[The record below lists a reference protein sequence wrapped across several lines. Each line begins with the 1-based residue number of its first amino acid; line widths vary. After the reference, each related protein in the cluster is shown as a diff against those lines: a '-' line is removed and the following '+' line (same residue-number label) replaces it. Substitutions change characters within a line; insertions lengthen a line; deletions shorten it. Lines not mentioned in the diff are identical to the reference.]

1 MNKKILSCALV
12 AAMLASS
19 VGAMGVSAAQR
30 EDNIDDDA
38 YAGKNYPKYEANVSD
53 ATFGHISKKNPIV
66 FDDVVDV
73 TEFDSD
79 SFYFFDFFDFKKK
92 GTTDVTVD
100 QIEEAQDDGDYKL
113 VRQTLYA
120 YLRGYTLETVQ
131 DNWKKDGQ
139 PTEKIPYETSTDVLD
154 MSGTRATAVSDFK
167 DVVEKAKKFATDT
180 EPLYDEEYLVS
191 YKVVDA
197 DSDEDDNNTEKPG
210 YLIHDIIE
218 VSERGYAKLPTSLMI
233 YYVNEYDRLLGDDGM
248 IGQTGTWEEKYNA
261 LSDIV
266 SILTSDDY
274 SSRNWI
280 KVEKQIDLAEDNA
293 AKGTTAGYKAAYN
306 DLMEI
311 FSIETDGV
319 EYDNL
324 KDALDSLFTK
334 KMSSFDVTNYK
345 GTKGAGCVYLKE
357 DYEDR
362 DGDLP
367 DAWYD
372 FAGTKDENDVYGA
385 YRLAVRIYNNCK
397 TASTRK
403 YMPQSLVNYAV
414 ENLTTS
420 IQNLD
425 PNKETANWI
434 IVMLEDALDIANSVV
449 ESDYRTNTSYWRNF
463 QRDVADIE
471 DLLEATVV
479 QENAAESAIK
489 DLFGKDMDAT
499 KGSDGTYG
507 ELSKC
512 KLSVPSATRNELK
525 DKINE
530 AKDLLKDKT
539 GKTSTQI
546 SELQTALADAEDI
559 TTANTISQYETAIAD
574 LDAAMTNY
582 NHPQGW
588 YQANGAWYY
597 GREDANVTGWLNV
610 SGTWYYLDPAND
622 GRMMTGWQQIGGT
635 WYYLKDTGAMATGWL
650 NLNGTYY
657 YLESWGGMAT
667 GWKSVNGSWY
677 YLDPAQGGKML
688 ANGWYWISG
697 KCYYFYNWG
706 GMAANTTINGYTVD
720 ATGAWVR

>member
-30 EDNIDDDA
+30 EDNIDA
-38 YAGKNYPKYEANVSD
+38 YKEYTAEAKTQMYAYYENPEYYGVD
-53 ATFGHISKKNPIV
+53 IYFGDVADVEEFDNKTLYV
-66 FDDVVDV
+66 FDLVTKTTSDVTLADAEKAWRTNPTKGVQMLEAVLAGETIAATEEKWTSLRELNPSAVYENSTDMTKISSTRKAAITDFQAVVDKAEDFADNADLYITDDLV
-73 TEFDSD
+73 DLKVVEEDS
-79 SFYFFDFFDFKKK
+79 
-92 GTTDVTVD
+92 
-100 QIEEAQDDGDYKL
+100 
-113 VRQTLYA
+113 
-120 YLRGYTLETVQ
+120 
-131 DNWKKDGQ
+131 
-139 PTEKIPYETSTDVLD
+139 STD
-154 MSGTRATAVSDFK
+154 A
-167 DVVEKAKKFATDT
+167 
-180 EPLYDEEYLVS
+180 
-191 YKVVDA
+191 
-197 DSDEDDNNTEKPG
+197 PG
-210 YLIHDIIE
+210 YLIHDILAADDKGINKLAT
-218 VSERGYAKLPTSLMI
+218 SEMI
-233 YYVNEYDRLLGDDGM
+233 HYVKEYNRLLGDDGLVN
-248 IGQTGTWEEKYNA
+248 QTGTWEERYSKLY
-261 LSDIV
+261 DIV
-266 SILTSDDY
+266 SILTADDY

-293 AKGTTAGYKAAYN
+293 AKGTTAGYKDAYY
-306 DLMEI
+306 DLLAI
-311 FSIETDGV
+311 FDLETAGV

-324 KDALDSLFTK
+324 KDALDSLFTVK
-334 KMSSFDVTNYK
+334 KTVFDEKNVYS
-345 GTKGAGCVYLKE
+345 GTKGDKCVYLKA
-357 DYEDR
+357 DYRDR
-362 DGDLP
+362 DGYLT
-367 DAWYD
+367 DAWFE
-372 FAGTKDENDVYGA
+372 FAGNDKTGDYGA
-385 YRLAVRIYNNCK
+385 YRLAARVYNACRVA
-397 TASTRK
+397 TTRK
-403 YMPQSLVNYAV
+403 HIPQSLVNYVV
-414 ENLTTS
+414 ENLNTS

-463 QRDVADIE
+463 KRDVADIE
-471 DLLEATVV
+471 ALLEATVV

-499 KGSDGTYG
+499 KGSDGTYA

-546 SELQTALADAEDI
+546 SELQTALAEAEDI

-688 ANGWYWISG
+688 ANGWYWING

>member
-19 VGAMGVSAAQR
+19 VGAMSVSAANTL
-30 EDNIDDDA
+30 DADA
-38 YAGKNYPKYEANVSD
+38 YGGKNYPKYNAKVSG
-53 ATFGHISKKNPIV
+53 ATFGHISEERPIV
-66 FDDVVDV
+66 FDDVEDV

-79 SFYFFDFFDFKKK
+79 SFYFFNFKKN

-100 QIEEAQDDGDYKL
+100 QIEEAQDDGNYKL

-120 YLRGYTLETVQ
+120 YLKGCTLETVQ
-131 DNWKKDGQ
+131 DGWKQNGVNQ
-139 PTEKIPYETSTDVLD
+139 TIEEIPYETSTDVLD
-154 MSGTRATAVSDFK
+154 MSDTRATAVSDFK

-191 YKVVDA
+191 YNVIDA
-197 DSDEDDNNTEKPG
+197 DENDNPAISLIDDILKADNRTYE
-210 YLIHDIIE
+210 
-218 VSERGYAKLPTSLMI
+218 KLPTSLLI

-266 SILTSDDY
+266 SVLTADDY
-274 SSRNWI
+274 NSRNWI

-293 AKGTTAGYKAAYN
+293 AKGTTAGYRDAYN

-324 KDALDSLFTK
+324 KDALDGLYSTK
-334 KMSSFDVTNYK
+334 KSSFTVEAYK

-385 YRLAVRIYNNCK
+385 YRLAARIYKECEK
-397 TASTRK
+397 ASTRK
-403 YMPQSLVNYAV
+403 YVPQSLVNYAV
-414 ENLTTS
+414 EELNAT
-420 IQNLD
+420 IQALD

-499 KGSDGTYG
+499 KGSDGTYA

-720 ATGAWVR
+720 ASGAWVR

>member
-19 VGAMGVSAAQR
+19 VGAMSVSAANTL
-30 EDNIDDDA
+30 DADA
-38 YAGKNYPKYEANVSD
+38 YGGKNYPKYDAKVSD
-53 ATFGHISKKNPIV
+53 ATFGLISKERPIV
-66 FDDVVDV
+66 FDDVEDV

-79 SFYFFDFFDFKKK
+79 YFYFFNFKKN
-92 GTTDVTVD
+92 GTTDVTVE
-100 QIEEAQDDGDYKL
+100 QIEEAQDAEDWTL
-113 VRQTLYA
+113 VQQTLYA
-120 YLRGYTLETVQ
+120 YLNGWNLQTVK
-131 DNWKKDGQ
+131 DSWEKDGANQ
-139 PTEKIPYETSTDVLD
+139 TEHKIPYEKTTDVLD
-154 MSGTRATAVSDFK
+154 MSDTRATAVSDFE
-167 DVVEKAKKFATDT
+167 DVVEKAEKFATDT
-180 EPLYDEEYLVS
+180 EPLYDYDYLVS
-191 YKVVDA
+191 YNVIDA
-197 DSDEDDNNTEKPG
+197 DENDNDNPATSLIYDILAADDRTYKE
-210 YLIHDIIE
+210 
-218 VSERGYAKLPTSLMI
+218 LPTSLLI

-266 SILTSDDY
+266 SVLTADDY
-274 SSRNWI
+274 NSRNWI

-293 AKGTTAGYKAAYN
+293 AKGTTAGYRDAYN

-324 KDALDSLFTK
+324 KDALDGLYSTK
-334 KMSSFDVTNYK
+334 KPSFTVEAYK
-345 GTKGAGCVYLKE
+345 GTKGADCVYLKE

-362 DGDLP
+362 DGYLP

-463 QRDVADIE
+463 KRDVADIE
-471 DLLEATVV
+471 ALLEATVV

-588 YQANGAWYY
+588 YQENGAWYY

>member
-19 VGAMGVSAAQR
+19 VGAMGVSAAKR
-30 EDNIDDDA
+30 NIDDDA
-38 YAGKNYPKYEANVSD
+38 YAGKNYPKYDANVD
-53 ATFGHISKKNPIV
+53 GAKFGHISEERPIV
-66 FDDVVDV
+66 FDDVEDV

-79 SFYFFDFFDFKKK
+79 YFYFFDFDFKKT

-100 QIEEAQDDGDYKL
+100 QIEEAQEEAQDDGNYKL

-120 YLRGYTLETVQ
+120 YLNGLTLEIVQ
-131 DNWKKDGQ
+131 DNWEQGVAQQTKH
-139 PTEKIPYETSTDVLD
+139 PISYETSTDVLD

-218 VSERGYAKLPTSLMI
+218 VSKRGYAKLPTSLMI

-362 DGDLP
+362 DGVLP

-372 FAGTKDENDVYGA
+372 
-385 YRLAVRIYNNCK
+385 L
-397 TASTRK
+397 
-403 YMPQSLVNYAV
+403 SL
-414 ENLTTS
+414 
-420 IQNLD
+420 IH
-425 PNKETANWI
+425 I
-434 IVMLEDALDIANSVV
+434 
-449 ESDYRTNTSYWRNF
+449 
-463 QRDVADIE
+463 
-471 DLLEATVV
+471 
-479 QENAAESAIK
+479 
-489 DLFGKDMDAT
+489 
-499 KGSDGTYG
+499 
-507 ELSKC
+507 
-512 KLSVPSATRNELK
+512 
-525 DKINE
+525 
-530 AKDLLKDKT
+530 
-539 GKTSTQI
+539 
-546 SELQTALADAEDI
+546 
-559 TTANTISQYETAIAD
+559 
-574 LDAAMTNY
+574 
-582 NHPQGW
+582 
-588 YQANGAWYY
+588 
-597 GREDANVTGWLNV
+597 
-610 SGTWYYLDPAND
+610 
-622 GRMMTGWQQIGGT
+622 
-635 WYYLKDTGAMATGWL
+635 
-650 NLNGTYY
+650 
-657 YLESWGGMAT
+657 
-667 GWKSVNGSWY
+667 
-677 YLDPAQGGKML
+677 
-688 ANGWYWISG
+688 
-697 KCYYFYNWG
+697 
-706 GMAANTTINGYTVD
+706 
-720 ATGAWVR
+720 

>member
-30 EDNIDDDA
+30 EDNIDAYKEYTSAANTAYKWYEVADRGYDIYFGDVEDVDEFDSKTVYVFDLDIGTGPDVTLEQAQEAWVTQEDDA
-38 YAGKNYPKYEANVSD
+38 DRLEALQMFRSVLAKVTLDQTKENWWSNVREYSPADVYETGDGLSTVSSTRKTAILD
-53 ATFGHISKKNPIV
+53 FQ
-66 FDDVVDV
+66 DVVDKA
-73 TEFDSD
+73 E
-79 SFYFFDFFDFKKK
+79 DFAAD
-92 GTTDVTVD
+92 
-100 QIEEAQDDGDYKL
+100 
-113 VRQTLYA
+113 
-120 YLRGYTLETVQ
+120 
-131 DNWKKDGQ
+131 
-139 PTEKIPYETSTDVLD
+139 
-154 MSGTRATAVSDFK
+154 
-167 DVVEKAKKFATDT
+167 
-180 EPLYDEEYLVS
+180 LYDDEERKE
-191 YKVVDA
+191 YKIDDLIKDILA
-197 DSDEDDNNTEKPG
+197 AKDSIST
-210 YLIHDIIE
+210 
-218 VSERGYAKLPTSLMI
+218 LPTSEMI
-233 YYVNEYDRLLGDDGM
+233 HFVNEYDRLLGDDGLTQ
-248 IGQTGTWEEKYNA
+248 QTGTWEEKYSK
-261 LSDIV
+261 LYDIV
-266 SILTSDDY
+266 SILTADDY

-293 AKGTTAGYKAAYN
+293 AKGTTAGYKDAYY
-306 DLMEI
+306 DLLAI
-311 FSIETDGV
+311 FDLETAGV

-345 GTKGAGCVYLKE
+345 GTKAAKCVYLKE

-362 DGDLP
+362 DGGLP

-372 FAGTKDENDVYGA
+372 FAGTKDDAKDYVDGA
-385 YRLAVRIYNNCK
+385 YRQAARVYNACRV
-397 TASTRK
+397 ASTRK
-403 YMPQSLVNYAV
+403 HIPQSLVNYVV
-414 ENLTTS
+414 ENLNTS

-499 KGSDGTYG
+499 KGSDGTYA
-507 ELSKC
+507 ELAKC
-512 KLSVPSATRNELK
+512 KLSVPSATRNELR

>member
-30 EDNIDDDA
+30 EDNIDAYKEYTAEAKTQMYAYYESPEYYGVDIYFGDVADVEEFDNKTLYVFDLVTKTTSDVTLADA
-38 YAGKNYPKYEANVSD
+38 EKAWRTNPTKGVQMLEAVLAGETIAATEGKWASLRVLNPSAVYENSTDMTNVSSTRKTAITD
-53 ATFGHISKKNPIV
+53 FQA
-66 FDDVVDV
+66 VVDKA
-73 TEFDSD
+73 E
-79 SFYFFDFFDFKKK
+79 DFADNADLYITDDLVDLKVVEED
-92 GTTDVTVD
+92 GTTD
-100 QIEEAQDDGDYKL
+100 A
-113 VRQTLYA
+113 A
-120 YLRGYTLETVQ
+120 
-131 DNWKKDGQ
+131 
-139 PTEKIPYETSTDVLD
+139 
-154 MSGTRATAVSDFK
+154 
-167 DVVEKAKKFATDT
+167 
-180 EPLYDEEYLVS
+180 
-191 YKVVDA
+191 
-197 DSDEDDNNTEKPG
+197 G
-210 YLIHDIIE
+210 YLIHDILAADDKGINKLAT
-218 VSERGYAKLPTSLMI
+218 SEMI
-233 YYVNEYDRLLGDDGM
+233 HYVNEYNRLLGDDGLVN
-248 IGQTGTWEEKYNA
+248 QTGTWEERYSKLY
-261 LSDIV
+261 DIV
-266 SILTSDDY
+266 SILTADDY

-293 AKGTTAGYKAAYN
+293 AKGTTAGYKDAYY
-306 DLMEI
+306 DLLAI
-311 FSIETDGV
+311 FDLETADV

-324 KDALDSLFTK
+324 KDALDSLFTVK
-334 KMSSFDVTNYK
+334 KTVFDEKNVYS
-345 GTKGAGCVYLKE
+345 GTKGDKCVYLKA
-357 DYEDR
+357 DYRDR
-362 DGDLP
+362 DGYLT
-367 DAWYD
+367 DAWFE
-372 FAGTKDENDVYGA
+372 FAGNDKTGDYGA
-385 YRLAVRIYNNCK
+385 YRLAARVYNACRV
-397 TASTRK
+397 ASTRK
-403 YMPQSLVNYAV
+403 HIPQSLVNYVV
-414 ENLTTS
+414 ENLNTS

-463 QRDVADIE
+463 KRDVADIE
-471 DLLEATVV
+471 ALLEATVV
-479 QENAAESAIK
+479 QESAAESAIK

-720 ATGAWVR
+720 ATGAWVK

>member
-30 EDNIDDDA
+30 EDNVDA
-38 YAGKNYPKYEANVSD
+38 YKKYTSVADTAYKNYED
-53 ATFGHISKKNPIV
+53 ADDGYDIYFGDVADVEEFDSKTLYV
-66 FDDVVDV
+66 FDLEIGTGSDITLAEAEEAWVTQEGAADRLEALQMFRAVLAKVTLDNTRKNWNNVREYTPAYVYETGDGLSTVSSTRKTAILDFQDVVDKA
-73 TEFDSD
+73 E
-79 SFYFFDFFDFKKK
+79 DFAAD
-92 GTTDVTVD
+92 
-100 QIEEAQDDGDYKL
+100 
-113 VRQTLYA
+113 
-120 YLRGYTLETVQ
+120 
-131 DNWKKDGQ
+131 
-139 PTEKIPYETSTDVLD
+139 
-154 MSGTRATAVSDFK
+154 
-167 DVVEKAKKFATDT
+167 
-180 EPLYDEEYLVS
+180 LYDDEERKE
-191 YKVVDA
+191 YKIDDLIKDILA
-197 DSDEDDNNTEKPG
+197 AKDSIST
-210 YLIHDIIE
+210 
-218 VSERGYAKLPTSLMI
+218 LPTSEMI
-233 YYVNEYDRLLGDDGM
+233 HFVNEYDRLLGDDGLVN
-248 IGQTGTWEEKYNA
+248 QTGDWEEKYTN

-293 AKGTTAGYKAAYN
+293 AKGTTAGYKDAYY
-306 DLMEI
+306 DLLAI
-311 FSIETDGV
+311 FDLETAGV

-324 KDALDSLFTK
+324 KDALDSLFTTK
-334 KMSSFDVTNYK
+334 KSSFTVEAYK
-345 GTKGAGCVYLKE
+345 GTKGCVYLKE

-372 FAGTKDENDVYGA
+372 FAGTKDDAKDYVDGA
-385 YRLAVRIYNNCK
+385 YRQAARVYNACRV
-397 TASTRK
+397 ASTRK
-403 YMPQSLVNYAV
+403 HIPQSLVNYVV
-414 ENLTTS
+414 ENLNTS

-463 QRDVADIE
+463 KRDVADIE

-479 QENAAESAIK
+479 QESAAESAIK
-489 DLFGKDMDAT
+489 DLFGSDMDAT
-499 KGSDGTYG
+499 KGSTGSYA
-507 ELSKC
+507 ELAKC

-688 ANGWYWISG
+688 ANGWYWING

-720 ATGAWVR
+720 ATGAWVK

>member
-30 EDNIDDDA
+30 EDNVDAYKKYTSVADTAYKYYEVADGGYDIYFGDVADVEEFDNKTLYVFDLVTKTTSDVTLAEAEEAWVTQEDDA
-38 YAGKNYPKYEANVSD
+38 GRLKALQMFRAVLAGDTLANTQANWWSYVRGYSPADVYETGDGLSTVSSTRKTAILD
-53 ATFGHISKKNPIV
+53 FQ
-66 FDDVVDV
+66 DVVDKA
-73 TEFDSD
+73 E
-79 SFYFFDFFDFKKK
+79 DFAAD
-92 GTTDVTVD
+92 
-100 QIEEAQDDGDYKL
+100 
-113 VRQTLYA
+113 
-120 YLRGYTLETVQ
+120 
-131 DNWKKDGQ
+131 
-139 PTEKIPYETSTDVLD
+139 
-154 MSGTRATAVSDFK
+154 
-167 DVVEKAKKFATDT
+167 
-180 EPLYDEEYLVS
+180 LYDDEERKE
-191 YKVVDA
+191 YKIDDLIEDILDA
-197 DSDEDDNNTEKPG
+197 KDNIST
-210 YLIHDIIE
+210 
-218 VSERGYAKLPTSLMI
+218 LPTSEMI
-233 YYVNEYDRLLGDDGM
+233 HFVNEYDRLLGDDGLTQ
-248 IGQTGTWEEKYNA
+248 QTGTWEEKYSA
-261 LSDIV
+261 LADVV
-266 SILTSDDY
+266 SVLTADDY
-274 SSRNWI
+274 TSRNWI

-293 AKGTTAGYKAAYN
+293 AKGTTAGYKDAYY
-306 DLMEI
+306 DLLAI
-311 FSIETDGV
+311 FDLETAGV

-345 GTKGAGCVYLKE
+345 GTKAAKCVYLKE

-362 DGDLP
+362 D
-367 DAWYD
+367 AWYD
-372 FAGTKDENDVYGA
+372 FAGTKDDAKDYVDGA
-385 YRLAVRIYNNCK
+385 YRQAARVYNACRV
-397 TASTRK
+397 ASTRK
-403 YMPQSLVNYAV
+403 HIPQSLVNYVV
-414 ENLTTS
+414 ENLNTS

-688 ANGWYWISG
+688 ANGWYWING

-706 GMAANTTINGYTVD
+706 GMADNTTINGYTVD

>member
-30 EDNIDDDA
+30 EDNIDAYKEYTAEAKNQMYAYYENPEYYGVDIYFGDVADVEEFDNKTLYVFDLVTKTTSDVTLADA
-38 YAGKNYPKYEANVSD
+38 EKAWRTNPTKGVQMLEAVLAGRTIAATEGNWTSLRTLNPSAVYENSTDMTNVSSTRKAAITD
-53 ATFGHISKKNPIV
+53 FQA
-66 FDDVVDV
+66 VVDKA
-73 TEFDSD
+73 E
-79 SFYFFDFFDFKKK
+79 DFADNADLYI
-92 GTTDVTVD
+92 TDD
-100 QIEEAQDDGDYKL
+100 LIDL
-113 VRQTLYA
+113 
-120 YLRGYTLETVQ
+120 
-131 DNWKKDGQ
+131 
-139 PTEKIPYETSTDVLD
+139 
-154 MSGTRATAVSDFK
+154 
-167 DVVEKAKKFATDT
+167 
-180 EPLYDEEYLVS
+180 
-191 YKVVDA
+191 KVVD
-197 DSDEDDNNTEKPG
+197 DNGTNNTDEAG
-210 YLIHDIIE
+210 YLIHDILAADAEGINKLAT
-218 VSERGYAKLPTSLMI
+218 SEMI
-233 YYVNEYDRLLGDDGM
+233 HYVNEYDRLLGDSGLVN
-248 IGQTGTWEEKYNA
+248 QTGTWEEKYSA
-261 LSDIV
+261 LADVV
-266 SILTSDDY
+266 SVLTADDY
-274 SSRNWI
+274 TSRNWI

-293 AKGTTAGYKAAYN
+293 AKGTTAGYKDAYY
-306 DLMEI
+306 DLLAI
-311 FSIETDGV
+311 FDLETAGV

-345 GTKGAGCVYLKE
+345 GTKAAKCVYLKE

-362 DGDLP
+362 D
-367 DAWYD
+367 AWYD
-372 FAGTKDENDVYGA
+372 FAGTKDDAKDYVDGA
-385 YRLAVRIYNNCK
+385 YRQAARVYNACRV
-397 TASTRK
+397 ASTRK
-403 YMPQSLVNYAV
+403 HIPQSLVNYVV
-414 ENLTTS
+414 ENLNTS

-706 GMAANTTINGYTVD
+706 GMAANTTIDGYTVD
-720 ATGAWVR
+720 ASGAWVK

>member
-19 VGAMGVSAAQR
+19 VGAMGVSAAKI
-30 EDNIDDDA
+30 NIDDDA
-38 YAGKNYPKYEANVSD
+38 YAGKNYAAYDANVD
-53 ATFGHISKKNPIV
+53 GAKFGHISKENPIV
-66 FDDVVDV
+66 FDDVEDV

-79 SFYFFDFFDFKKK
+79 YFYFFDFKKK

-100 QIEEAQDDGDYKL
+100 QIEEAQDDGNYKL

-120 YLRGYTLETVQ
+120 YLNGLTLEIVQ
-131 DNWKKDGQ
+131 DNWEQGDAQQTKH
-139 PTEKIPYETSTDVLD
+139 PISYETSTNVLD

-180 EPLYDEEYLVS
+180 EPLYDNDYLVS
-191 YKVVDA
+191 YKVVD
-197 DSDEDDNNTEKPG
+197 SDPVNNTDEEG
-210 YLIHDIIE
+210 YLIADILA
-218 VSERGYAKLPTSLMI
+218 VKDRGYDKLPTSLMM
-233 YYVNEYDRLLGDDGM
+233 YYVDEYDRLLGDDGM

-266 SILTSDDY
+266 SVLTADDY
-274 SSRNWI
+274 NSRNWI
-280 KVEKQIDLAEDNA
+280 KVGKQIDLAEDNA
-293 AKGTTAGYKAAYN
+293 AKGTTAGYRDAYN

-324 KDALDSLFTK
+324 KDALDGLYSTK
-334 KMSSFDVTNYK
+334 KPSFTVEAYK
-345 GTKGAGCVYLKE
+345 GTKGADCVYLKE

-385 YRLAVRIYNNCK
+385 YRFAARVYNNCK

-403 YMPQSLVNYAV
+403 YVPQSLVNYAV
-414 ENLTTS
+414 ENLNTS

-463 QRDVADIE
+463 KRDVADIE
-471 DLLEATVV
+471 ALLEATVV

-499 KGSDGTYG
+499 KGSDGTYA

-706 GMAANTTINGYTVD
+706 GMAANTTIDGYTVD
-720 ATGAWVR
+720 ASGAWVK

>member
-19 VGAMGVSAAQR
+19 VGAMGVSAAKS
-30 EDNIDDDA
+30 NIDDDA

-73 TEFDSD
+73 TEFGSD
-79 SFYFFDFFDFKKK
+79 YFYFFDFKKTGT

-120 YLRGYTLETVQ
+120 YLKGYTLETVQ

-345 GTKGAGCVYLKE
+345 GTKGAYCVYLID
-357 DYEDR
+357 DYTDR
-362 DGDLP
+362 ADRVT

-385 YRLAVRIYNNCK
+385 YRLAARIYKECEK
-397 TASTRK
+397 ASTRK
-403 YMPQSLVNYAV
+403 YVPQSLVNYAV
-414 ENLTTS
+414 EELNAT
-420 IQNLD
+420 IQALD

-546 SELQTALADAEDI
+546 SELQTALAEAEDI

-688 ANGWYWISG
+688 ANGWYWING

>member
-30 EDNIDDDA
+30 EDNVDAYKKYTSVADTAYKYYEVADGGYDIYFGDVADVEEFDNKTLYVFDLVTKTTSDVTLAEAEEAWVTQEDDA
-38 YAGKNYPKYEANVSD
+38 GRLKALQMFRAVLAGDTLANTQANWWSYVRGYSPADVYETGDGLSTVSSTRKTAILD
-53 ATFGHISKKNPIV
+53 FQ
-66 FDDVVDV
+66 DVVDKA
-73 TEFDSD
+73 E
-79 SFYFFDFFDFKKK
+79 DFAAD
-92 GTTDVTVD
+92 
-100 QIEEAQDDGDYKL
+100 
-113 VRQTLYA
+113 
-120 YLRGYTLETVQ
+120 
-131 DNWKKDGQ
+131 
-139 PTEKIPYETSTDVLD
+139 
-154 MSGTRATAVSDFK
+154 
-167 DVVEKAKKFATDT
+167 
-180 EPLYDEEYLVS
+180 LYDDEERKE
-191 YKVVDA
+191 YKIDDLIEDILDA
-197 DSDEDDNNTEKPG
+197 KDNIST
-210 YLIHDIIE
+210 
-218 VSERGYAKLPTSLMI
+218 LPTSEMI
-233 YYVNEYDRLLGDDGM
+233 HFVNEYDRLLGDDGLTQ
-248 IGQTGTWEEKYNA
+248 QTGTWEEKYSA
-261 LSDIV
+261 LADVV
-266 SILTSDDY
+266 SVLTADDY
-274 SSRNWI
+274 TSRNWI

-293 AKGTTAGYKAAYN
+293 AKGTTAGYKDAYY
-306 DLMEI
+306 DLLAI
-311 FSIETDGV
+311 FDLETAGV

-345 GTKGAGCVYLKE
+345 GTKAAKCVYLKE

-362 DGDLP
+362 D
-367 DAWYD
+367 AWYD
-372 FAGTKDENDVYGA
+372 FAGTKDDAKDYVDGA
-385 YRLAVRIYNNCK
+385 YRQAARVYNACRV
-397 TASTRK
+397 ASTRK
-403 YMPQSLVNYAV
+403 HIPQSLVNYVV
-414 ENLTTS
+414 ENLNTS

-688 ANGWYWISG
+688 ANGWYWING

>member
-30 EDNIDDDA
+30 EDNIDEYKEYTSAANTA
-38 YAGKNYPKYEANVSD
+38 YKWYEVAD
-53 ATFGHISKKNPIV
+53 LGYDIYFGDVEDVDEFDSKTLYV
-66 FDDVVDV
+66 FDLDIGTGSDVTLEQAQEAWENQADAAERLKALQMFRSVLAKVTLDNTQKNWNTGTNVREYSPADVYETGDGLSTVSSTRKTAILDFQDVVDKA
-73 TEFDSD
+73 E
-79 SFYFFDFFDFKKK
+79 DFAAD
-92 GTTDVTVD
+92 
-100 QIEEAQDDGDYKL
+100 
-113 VRQTLYA
+113 
-120 YLRGYTLETVQ
+120 
-131 DNWKKDGQ
+131 
-139 PTEKIPYETSTDVLD
+139 
-154 MSGTRATAVSDFK
+154 
-167 DVVEKAKKFATDT
+167 
-180 EPLYDEEYLVS
+180 LYDDEERKE
-191 YKVVDA
+191 YKIDDLIEDILA
-197 DSDEDDNNTEKPG
+197 AKDSIST
-210 YLIHDIIE
+210 
-218 VSERGYAKLPTSLMI
+218 LPTSEMI
-233 YYVNEYDRLLGDDGM
+233 HFVNEYDRLLGDDGLTQ
-248 IGQTGTWEEKYNA
+248 QTGTWEEKYSK
-261 LSDIV
+261 LYDIV
-266 SILTSDDY
+266 SILTADDY

-293 AKGTTAGYKAAYN
+293 AKGTTAGYKDAYY
-306 DLMEI
+306 DLLAI
-311 FSIETDGV
+311 FDLETAGV

-345 GTKGAGCVYLKE
+345 GTKAAKCVYLKE

-372 FAGTKDENDVYGA
+372 FAGTKDDAKDYVDGA
-385 YRLAVRIYNNCK
+385 YRQAARVYNACRV
-397 TASTRK
+397 ASTRK
-403 YMPQSLVNYAV
+403 RIPQSLVNYVV
-414 ENLTTS
+414 ENLNTS

-449 ESDYRTNTSYWRNF
+449 ESDYRTNTSYWKNF
-463 QRDVADIE
+463 KRDVADIE
-471 DLLEATVV
+471 ALLEATVV

-499 KGSDGTYG
+499 KGSDGTYA

-512 KLSVPSATRNELK
+512 KLSVPSATRNELR

-650 NLNGTYY
+650 NQNGTYY

-706 GMAANTTINGYTVD
+706 GMAANTTIDGYTVD
-720 ATGAWVR
+720 ASGAWVR

>member
-19 VGAMGVSAAQR
+19 VGAMGVSAYKGRLYPAYSVNTGVTYGAVSAS
-30 EDNIDDDA
+30 DPIFFDA
-38 YAGKNYPKYEANVSD
+38 V
-53 ATFGHISKKNPIV
+53 
-66 FDDVVDV
+66 DDV
-73 TEFDSD
+73 EYFDNHT
-79 SFYFFDFFDFKKK
+79 FYFFNFAQTLKDSVD
-92 GTTDVTVD
+92 TDVTVAD
-100 QIEEAQDDGDYKL
+100 IEAAQDAAFRGTGTWEEVNQK
-113 VRQTLYA
+113 LYA
-120 YLRGYTLETVQ
+120 YLNDATLQSTKYWW
-131 DNWKKDGQ
+131 NAASGGINGQ
-139 PTEKIPYETSTDVLD
+139 VKLNYEFTD
-154 MSGTRATAVSDFK
+154 SSKASATRRNAISDFLA
-167 DVVEKAKKFATDT
+167 VLEKAKKYETDI
-180 EPLYDEEYLVS
+180 EPLYDDVYLDEYNVEKMINDITSAGDVS
-191 YKVVDA
+191 TLATSQMLYY
-197 DSDEDDNNTEKPG
+197 T
-210 YLIHDIIE
+210 
-218 VSERGYAKLPTSLMI
+218 SEF
-233 YYVNEYDRLLGDDGM
+233 NRLLGDDGL
-248 IGQTGTWEEKYNA
+248 IGQTGTWEEKYTA

-266 SILTSDDY
+266 ALLTADDY
-274 SSRNWI
+274 NSRNWI
-280 KVEKQIDLAEDNA
+280 LVEKQIDLAEDNA
-293 AKGTTAGYKAAYN
+293 AKGTTAGYKAAYE
-306 DLMEI
+306 DLMYI
-311 FSIETDGV
+311 FENIVAETPD
-319 EYDNL
+319 YDSL

-345 GTKGAGCVYLKE
+345 GTKGAYCVYLID
-357 DYEDR
+357 DYTDR
-362 DGDLP
+362 ADRVT

-372 FAGTKDENDVYGA
+372 FAGTKDDAEDYVDGA
-385 YRLAVRIYNNCK
+385 YRQAARVYNACRV
-397 TASTRK
+397 ASTRK
-403 YMPQSLVNYAV
+403 YIPQSLVNYVV
-414 ENLTTS
+414 ENLNTS

-463 QRDVADIE
+463 KRDVADIE

-489 DLFGKDMDAT
+489 DLFGSDMDAT
-499 KGSDGTYG
+499 KGTTGTYA

-512 KLSVPSATRNELK
+512 KLSVPSATRNELR

-650 NLNGTYY
+650 NQNGTYY

-706 GMAANTTINGYTVD
+706 GMAANTTIDGYTVD
-720 ATGAWVR
+720 ASGAWVR

>member
-30 EDNIDDDA
+30 EDNIDAYKEYTAEAKTQMYAYYENPEYYGVDIYFGDVADVEEFDNKTLYVFDLVTKTTSDVTLADA
-38 YAGKNYPKYEANVSD
+38 EKAWRTNPTKGVQMLEAVLAGETIAATEEKWTSLRVLNPSAVYENSTDMTNVSSTRKTAITD
-53 ATFGHISKKNPIV
+53 FQA
-66 FDDVVDV
+66 VVDKA
-73 TEFDSD
+73 E
-79 SFYFFDFFDFKKK
+79 DFADNADLYI
-92 GTTDVTVD
+92 TDD
-100 QIEEAQDDGDYKL
+100 LIDL
-113 VRQTLYA
+113 
-120 YLRGYTLETVQ
+120 
-131 DNWKKDGQ
+131 
-139 PTEKIPYETSTDVLD
+139 
-154 MSGTRATAVSDFK
+154 
-167 DVVEKAKKFATDT
+167 
-180 EPLYDEEYLVS
+180 
-191 YKVVDA
+191 KVVD
-197 DSDEDDNNTEKPG
+197 DNGTNNTDEAG
-210 YLIHDIIE
+210 YLIHDILAADENGINNLAT
-218 VSERGYAKLPTSLMI
+218 SEMI
-233 YYVNEYDRLLGDDGM
+233 HYVNEYNRLLGDDGLVN
-248 IGQTGTWEEKYNA
+248 QTGTWEEKYNA
-261 LSDIV
+261 LADVV
-266 SILTSDDY
+266 SVLTADDY
-274 SSRNWI
+274 TSRNWI
-280 KVEKQIDLAEDNA
+280 SVQKQIDYAEDNA
-293 AKGTTAGYKAAYN
+293 AKGTTAGYKAAWE
-306 DLMEI
+306 DLMYI
-311 FSIETDGV
+311 FENIVAESPD
-319 EYDNL
+319 YDSL

-345 GTKGAGCVYLKE
+345 GTKAAKCVYLKE

-372 FAGTKDENDVYGA
+372 FAGTKDDAKDYVDGA
-385 YRLAVRIYNNCK
+385 YRQAARVYNACRV
-397 TASTRK
+397 ASTRK
-403 YMPQSLVNYAV
+403 HIPQSLVNYVV
-414 ENLTTS
+414 ENLNTS

-479 QENAAESAIK
+479 QESAAESAIK

-688 ANGWYWISG
+688 ANGWYWING

>member
-30 EDNIDDDA
+30 EDNVDA
-38 YAGKNYPKYEANVSD
+38 YKKYTSVADTAYKYYEVAD
-53 ATFGHISKKNPIV
+53 GGYDIYFG
-66 FDDVVDV
+66 DVADV
-73 TEFDSD
+73 EEFDSKTL
-79 SFYFFDFFDFKKK
+79 YVFDLEI
-92 GTTDVTVD
+92 GTGSNITLAEA
-100 QIEEAQDDGDYKL
+100 EEAWVTQENAADRLKAL
-113 VRQTLYA
+113 QMFRAVLAKVTLA
-120 YLRGYTLETVQ
+120 DTQKNWNIVRGYSPAGV
-131 DNWKKDGQ
+131 
-139 PTEKIPYETSTDVLD
+139 YETGDGLSTV
-154 MSGTRATAVSDFK
+154 SSTRRTAITDFMALV
-167 DVVEKAKKFATDT
+167 DKAEDFADNADLYITDD
-180 EPLYDEEYLVS
+180 LIDL
-191 YKVVDA
+191 KVVD
-197 DSDEDDNNTEKPG
+197 DNGTNNTDEAG
-210 YLIHDIIE
+210 YLIHDILAAADARGIDQLAT
-218 VSERGYAKLPTSLMI
+218 SEMI
-233 YYVNEYDRLLGDDGM
+233 HYVNEYDRLLGDDGLVN
-248 IGQTGTWEEKYNA
+248 QTGDWEERYNA
-261 LSDIV
+261 LADVV
-266 SILTSDDY
+266 SVLTADDY
-274 SSRNWI
+274 TSRNWI

-293 AKGTTAGYKAAYN
+293 AKGTTAGYKDAYY
-306 DLMEI
+306 DLLAI
-311 FSIETDGV
+311 FDLETAGV

-345 GTKGAGCVYLKE
+345 GTTGAYCVYLKE

-362 DGDLP
+362 DGFP
-367 DAWYD
+367 SDAWFD
-372 FAGTKDENDVYGA
+372 FAGTAKNAKDYVDGA
-385 YRLAVRIYNNCK
+385 YRQAARVYNACRV
-397 TASTRK
+397 ASTRK
-403 YMPQSLVNYAV
+403 RIPQSLVNYVV
-414 ENLTTS
+414 ENLNTS

-512 KLSVPSATRNELK
+512 KLSVPSATRNELR

-688 ANGWYWISG
+688 ANGWYWING

>member
-19 VGAMGVSAAQR
+19 VGAMSVSAANTL
-30 EDNIDDDA
+30 DADA
-38 YAGKNYPKYEANVSD
+38 YGGKNYPKYDANVSD
-53 ATFGHISKKNPIV
+53 ATFGHISEERPIV
-66 FDDVVDV
+66 FDDVEDV

-79 SFYFFDFFDFKKK
+79 SFYFFDFKKK

-100 QIEEAQDDGDYKL
+100 QIEEAQDDGDYEL
-113 VRQTLYA
+113 VQQTLYA
-120 YLRGYTLETVQ
+120 YLKGWTLETVQ
-131 DNWKKDGQ
+131 ENWEQGGAHQ
-139 PTEKIPYETSTDVLD
+139 TTERIPYETSTDVLD
-154 MSGTRATAVSDFK
+154 MSDTRATAVSDFE
-167 DVVEKAKKFATDT
+167 DVVEKAEKFATDT
-180 EPLYDEEYLVS
+180 EPLYDYDYLVS
-191 YKVVDA
+191 YNVIDA
-197 DSDEDDNNTEKPG
+197 DEKDNPATSLIDDILAADDRT
-210 YLIHDIIE
+210 
-218 VSERGYAKLPTSLMI
+218 YAELPTSLLI

-266 SILTSDDY
+266 SVLTADDY
-274 SSRNWI
+274 NSRNWI

-293 AKGTTAGYKAAYN
+293 AKGTTAGYRDAYN

-324 KDALDSLFTK
+324 KDALDGLYSTK
-334 KMSSFDVTNYK
+334 KSSFTVEAYK

-385 YRLAVRIYNNCK
+385 YRLAARIYKECEK
-397 TASTRK
+397 ASTRK
-403 YMPQSLVNYAV
+403 YVPQSLVNYAV
-414 ENLTTS
+414 EELNAT
-420 IQNLD
+420 IQALD

-449 ESDYRTNTSYWRNF
+449 ESDYRTNTSYWKNF
-463 QRDVADIE
+463 KRDVADIE
-471 DLLEATVV
+471 ALLEATVV

-489 DLFGKDMDAT
+489 DLFGSDMDAT
-499 KGSDGTYG
+499 KGTTGTYA

-512 KLSVPSATRNELK
+512 KLSVPSATRNELR

>member
-30 EDNIDDDA
+30 EDNVDA
-38 YAGKNYPKYEANVSD
+38 YKKYTSVADIAYKYYEVADRGYDIYFGDVADVEEFDRKTLYVFDLEIGTGSDITLAEAEEAWVTQEDTADRKEALKMFRSVLAKANLADTKANWSTVRDFTPADVYENSTDMTNVSSTRRAAITD
-53 ATFGHISKKNPIV
+53 FQA
-66 FDDVVDV
+66 VVDKA
-73 TEFDSD
+73 E
-79 SFYFFDFFDFKKK
+79 DFADNADLYITDDLVDLKVVEED
-92 GTTDVTVD
+92 GTTD
-100 QIEEAQDDGDYKL
+100 A
-113 VRQTLYA
+113 A
-120 YLRGYTLETVQ
+120 
-131 DNWKKDGQ
+131 
-139 PTEKIPYETSTDVLD
+139 
-154 MSGTRATAVSDFK
+154 
-167 DVVEKAKKFATDT
+167 
-180 EPLYDEEYLVS
+180 
-191 YKVVDA
+191 
-197 DSDEDDNNTEKPG
+197 G
-210 YLIHDIIE
+210 YLIHDILAADENGINNLAT
-218 VSERGYAKLPTSLMI
+218 SEMI
-233 YYVNEYDRLLGDDGM
+233 HFVNEYDRLLGDNGLVN
-248 IGQTGTWEEKYNA
+248 QSGTWEEKYNA
-261 LSDIV
+261 LADVV
-266 SILTSDDY
+266 SVLTADDY

-280 KVEKQIDLAEDNA
+280 SVQKQIDYAEDNA
-293 AKGTTAGYKAAYN
+293 AKGTTAGYKAAWE
-306 DLMEI
+306 DLMYI
-311 FSIETDGV
+311 FENIVAETPD
-319 EYDNL
+319 YDSL

-345 GTKGAGCVYLKE
+345 GTKAAKCVYLKE

-362 DGDLP
+362 DGGLP

-372 FAGTKDENDVYGA
+372 FAGTKDDAKDYVDGA
-385 YRLAVRIYNNCK
+385 YRQAARVYNACRV
-397 TASTRK
+397 ASTRK
-403 YMPQSLVNYAV
+403 HIPQSLVNYVV
-414 ENLTTS
+414 ENLNTS

-499 KGSDGTYG
+499 KGSDGTYA
-507 ELSKC
+507 ELAKC
-512 KLSVPSATRNELK
+512 KLSVPSATRNELR

-688 ANGWYWISG
+688 ANGWYWING

-720 ATGAWVR
+720 ATGAWVK

>member
-30 EDNIDDDA
+30 EDNIDA
-38 YAGKNYPKYEANVSD
+38 YKEYSYDNATKYVEITVGSIDFSDVSD
-53 ATFGHISKKNPIV
+53 IESYEKGT
-66 FDDVVDV
+66 
-73 TEFDSD
+73 
-79 SFYFFDFFDFKKK
+79 FYFFDFDKNASDNA
-92 GTTDVTVD
+92 GATGTDVTLEM
-100 QIEEAQDDGDYKL
+100 IEEAAAKPKSKENNKL
-113 VRQTLYA
+113 LRQMVYSYTT
-120 YLRGYTLETVQ
+120 GYPLATVQ
-131 DNWKKDGQ
+131 SAWSGSNQGQEPIRMDFDTNMTTVSATRKAAITDFQAVVDKAEDFADNADLY
-139 PTEKIPYETSTDVLD
+139 ITDDLID
-154 MSGTRATAVSDFK
+154 
-167 DVVEKAKKFATDT
+167 
-180 EPLYDEEYLVS
+180 L
-191 YKVVDA
+191 KVVD
-197 DSDEDDNNTEKPG
+197 DNGTNNTDEAG
-210 YLIHDIIE
+210 YLIHDILAADAEGINKLAT
-218 VSERGYAKLPTSLMI
+218 SEMI
-233 YYVNEYDRLLGDDGM
+233 HFVNEYDRLLGDG
-248 IGQTGTWEEKYNA
+248 GLVNQTGTWEERYSKLA
-261 LSDIV
+261 DIV
-266 SILTSDDY
+266 AILTADDY

-324 KDALDSLFTK
+324 KDALDSLFTVK
-334 KMSSFDVTNYK
+334 KTVFDEKNVYS
-345 GTKGAGCVYLKE
+345 GTKGDKCVYLKA
-357 DYEDR
+357 DYRDR
-362 DGDLP
+362 DGYLT
-367 DAWYD
+367 DAWFE
-372 FAGTKDENDVYGA
+372 FAGNDKTGDYGA
-385 YRLAVRIYNNCK
+385 YRLAARVYNACRV
-397 TASTRK
+397 ASTRK
-403 YMPQSLVNYAV
+403 HIPQSLVNYVV
-414 ENLTTS
+414 ENLNTS

-463 QRDVADIE
+463 KRDVADIE
-471 DLLEATVV
+471 ALLEATVV
-479 QENAAESAIK
+479 QESAAESAIK

-706 GMAANTTINGYTVD
+706 GMAANTTIDGYTVD
-720 ATGAWVR
+720 ASGAWVK

>member
-30 EDNIDDDA
+30 EDNIDA
-38 YAGKNYPKYEANVSD
+38 YKEYTSAANTAYKWYEVAD
-53 ATFGHISKKNPIV
+53 RGYDIYFGDVEDVDEFDSKTLYV
-66 FDDVVDV
+66 FDLDIGTGSNITLAEAEEAWVTQENDADRLKALQMFRAVLAKDTLANTQEKWGSNGTGIREYSPADVYETGDGLSTVSSTRKTAILDFQDVVDKA
-73 TEFDSD
+73 E
-79 SFYFFDFFDFKKK
+79 DFAAD
-92 GTTDVTVD
+92 
-100 QIEEAQDDGDYKL
+100 
-113 VRQTLYA
+113 
-120 YLRGYTLETVQ
+120 
-131 DNWKKDGQ
+131 
-139 PTEKIPYETSTDVLD
+139 
-154 MSGTRATAVSDFK
+154 
-167 DVVEKAKKFATDT
+167 
-180 EPLYDEEYLVS
+180 LYDDEEREEYKIDDLIEDIL
-191 YKVVDA
+191 DA
-197 DSDEDDNNTEKPG
+197 DENGINNLATSEM
-210 YLIHDIIE
+210 IHF
-218 VSERGYAKLPTSLMI
+218 
-233 YYVNEYDRLLGDDGM
+233 VNEYDRLLGDNGLTQ
-248 IGQTGTWEEKYNA
+248 QTGTWEERYSKLY
-261 LSDIV
+261 DIV
-266 SILTSDDY
+266 SILTADDY

-293 AKGTTAGYKAAYN
+293 AKGTTAGYKDAYY
-306 DLMEI
+306 DLLAI
-311 FSIETDGV
+311 FDLETDGV

-362 DGDLP
+362 DGSP
-367 DAWYD
+367 TDAWFD
-372 FAGTKDENDVYGA
+372 FAGTKDDAKDYVDGA
-385 YRLAVRIYNNCK
+385 YRQAARVYNACRV
-397 TASTRK
+397 ASTRK
-403 YMPQSLVNYAV
+403 HIPQSLVNYVV
-414 ENLTTS
+414 ENLNTS

-677 YLDPAQGGKML
+677 YLQPSSGAMV
-688 ANGWYWISG
+688 ANGWYWING

-720 ATGAWVR
+720 ASGAWVR

>member
-19 VGAMGVSAAQR
+19 VGAMSVSAANTL
-30 EDNIDDDA
+30 DADA
-38 YAGKNYPKYEANVSD
+38 YGGKNYPKYDANVSG
-53 ATFGHISKKNPIV
+53 ATFGLISKERPIV
-66 FDDVVDV
+66 FDDVEDV
-73 TEFDSD
+73 TEFDKD
-79 SFYFFDFFDFKKK
+79 YFYFFNFEKN
-92 GTTDVTVD
+92 GTTDVTVE
-100 QIEEAQDDGDYKL
+100 QIEEAQDAEDWTL
-113 VRQTLYA
+113 VQQTLYA
-120 YLRGYTLETVQ
+120 YLNGWNLQTV
-131 DNWKKDGQ
+131 KDSW
-139 PTEKIPYETSTDVLD
+139 EKGDAHQTKHQIPYETSTNVLD
-154 MSGTRATAVSDFK
+154 MSDTRATAVSDFE
-167 DVVEKAKKFATDT
+167 DVVEKAEKFATDT
-180 EPLYDEEYLVS
+180 EPLYDYDYLVS
-191 YKVVDA
+191 YNVIDA
-197 DSDEDDNNTEKPG
+197 DENDNDNRATSLIYDILAADDRTYKE
-210 YLIHDIIE
+210 
-218 VSERGYAKLPTSLMI
+218 LPTSLLI

-293 AKGTTAGYKAAYN
+293 AKGTTAGYRDAYN

-324 KDALDSLFTK
+324 KDALDGLYSTK
-334 KMSSFDVTNYK
+334 KPSFTVEAYK
-345 GTKGAGCVYLKE
+345 GTKGADCVYLKE

-362 DGDLP
+362 DGYLP

-414 ENLTTS
+414 ENLNTS

-463 QRDVADIE
+463 KRDVADIE
-471 DLLEATVV
+471 ALLEATVV

-677 YLDPAQGGKML
+677 YLQPSSGAMV
-688 ANGWYWISG
+688 ANGWYWING

-720 ATGAWVR
+720 ASGAWVK

>member
-1 MNKKILSCALV
+1 
-12 AAMLASS
+12 MLASS

-30 EDNIDDDA
+30 EDNVDAYKKYTSVADTAYKYYEVADGGYDIYFGDVADVEEFDNKTLYVFDLVTKTTSDVTLAEAEEAWVTQEDDA
-38 YAGKNYPKYEANVSD
+38 GRLKALQMFRAVLAGDTLANTQANWWSYVRGYSPADVYETGDGLSTVSSTRKTAILD
-53 ATFGHISKKNPIV
+53 FQ
-66 FDDVVDV
+66 DVVDKA
-73 TEFDSD
+73 E
-79 SFYFFDFFDFKKK
+79 DFAAD
-92 GTTDVTVD
+92 
-100 QIEEAQDDGDYKL
+100 
-113 VRQTLYA
+113 
-120 YLRGYTLETVQ
+120 
-131 DNWKKDGQ
+131 
-139 PTEKIPYETSTDVLD
+139 
-154 MSGTRATAVSDFK
+154 
-167 DVVEKAKKFATDT
+167 
-180 EPLYDEEYLVS
+180 LYDDEERKE
-191 YKVVDA
+191 YKIDDLIEDILDA
-197 DSDEDDNNTEKPG
+197 KDNIST
-210 YLIHDIIE
+210 
-218 VSERGYAKLPTSLMI
+218 LPTSEMI
-233 YYVNEYDRLLGDDGM
+233 HFVNEYDRLLGDDGLTQ
-248 IGQTGTWEEKYNA
+248 QTGTWEEKYSA
-261 LSDIV
+261 LADVV
-266 SILTSDDY
+266 SVLTADDY
-274 SSRNWI
+274 TSRNWI

-293 AKGTTAGYKAAYN
+293 AKGTTAGYKDAYY
-306 DLMEI
+306 DLLAI
-311 FSIETDGV
+311 FDLETAGV

-345 GTKGAGCVYLKE
+345 GTKAAKCVYLKE

-362 DGDLP
+362 D
-367 DAWYD
+367 AWYD
-372 FAGTKDENDVYGA
+372 FAGTKDDAKDYVDGA
-385 YRLAVRIYNNCK
+385 YRQAARVYNACRV
-397 TASTRK
+397 ASTRK
-403 YMPQSLVNYAV
+403 HIPQSLVNYVV
-414 ENLTTS
+414 ENLNTS

-688 ANGWYWISG
+688 ANGWYWING

>member
-19 VGAMGVSAAQR
+19 VGAMGVSAAKS
-30 EDNIDDDA
+30 NIDDDA
-38 YAGKNYPKYEANVSD
+38 YAGKNYPKYDADVSD
-53 ATFGHISKKNPIV
+53 ATFGHISEERPIV

-73 TEFDSD
+73 TEFDKD
-79 SFYFFDFFDFKKK
+79 YFYFFNFEKK

-100 QIEEAQDDGDYKL
+100 QIEEAQDDGNYKL
-113 VRQTLYA
+113 VKQTLYA
-120 YLRGYTLETVQ
+120 YLKGWNLQTVK
-131 DNWKKDGQ
+131 DNW
-139 PTEKIPYETSTDVLD
+139 EKGDAHQTKEPIPYEASTDVLD
-154 MSGTRATAVSDFK
+154 MSDTRATAVSDFK

-197 DSDEDDNNTEKPG
+197 DPDEDRNNTEDRG

-280 KVEKQIDLAEDNA
+280 KVEKQIALAEDNA
-293 AKGTTAGYKAAYN
+293 AKGTTAGYKAAYE
-306 DLMEI
+306 DLMYI
-311 FSIETDGV
+311 FENIVAETPD
-319 EYDNL
+319 YDSL

-345 GTKGAGCVYLKE
+345 GTKGADCVYLKE

-362 DGDLP
+362 DGYLP

-385 YRLAVRIYNNCK
+385 YRLAARIYNNCK

-449 ESDYRTNTSYWRNF
+449 ESDYRTNTSYWKNF
-463 QRDVADIE
+463 QKDVAAIE

-479 QENAAESAIK
+479 QESAAESAIK

-499 KGSDGTYG
+499 KGTTGTYA

-512 KLSVPSATRNELK
+512 KLSVPSATRNELR

-650 NLNGTYY
+650 NQNGTYY

-706 GMAANTTINGYTVD
+706 GMAANTTIDGYTVD
-720 ATGAWVR
+720 ASGAWVR